1 MPHAARRSRT
11 AAALSRFSHKRGN
24 DGLTDA
30 ERAAYAESWRNGAG
44 RTPSKEEMKRLR
56 SLTPATRKAG

>member
-1 MPHAARRSRT
+1 MTHAARRARAT
-11 AAALSRFSHKRGN
+11 AALSRFSHKRGN

-44 RTPSKEEMKRLR
+44 RTPSKDEMKRLR
-56 SLTPATRKAG
+56 SLPVTRKAG